1 MGFVPHGL
9 KIVQVGMAK
18 SVPIGARGVAEQTV
32 EFKHTLTAHH
42 SELPRVYSTPD
53 MVRLMEVAAF
63 HAIQPY
69 CEGDEITVGTAIN
82 IIHRAASGIGARIR
96 AEAVVEKFD
105 GRFYTVRVSA
115 RDDVQEIGSGTV
127 GRAVVSAGKF
137 LEKMKKTVLK
147 H

>member
-1 MGFVPHGL
+1 
-9 KIVQVGMAK
+9 MAK
-18 SVPIGARGVAEQTV
+18 PVPIGARGEAEQIV

-42 SELPRVYSTPD
+42 PDLPQVFSTPD

-63 HAIQPY
+63 HATQPY

-82 IIHRAASGIGARIR
+82 IIHRAASGIGERIR

-115 RDDVQEIGSGTV
+115 RDDKQEIGSGTV
-127 GRAVVSAGKF
+127 GRAIVSVGRF
-137 LEKMKKTVLK
+137 MERLK
-147 H
+147 ASKN